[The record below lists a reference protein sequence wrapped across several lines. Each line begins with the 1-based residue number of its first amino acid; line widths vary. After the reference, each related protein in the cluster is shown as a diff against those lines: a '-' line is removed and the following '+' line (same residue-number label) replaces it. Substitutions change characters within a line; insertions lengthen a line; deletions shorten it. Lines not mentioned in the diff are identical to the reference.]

1 VAFFFEILLAAEL
14 VLPEASGGADVFFQ
28 GNSLGH
34 DLLFFRGLRCIV
46 FLPEAKSRTI
56 LADDFDLL
64 LLAELVLLLEHRQH
78 LLFGVLLLIILV
90 GLLKAEEVHLV
101 DGVLLFQF

>member
-1 VAFFFEILLAAEL
+1 MAFLFEVLLTAEL

-28 GNSLGH
+28 GDSLGH
-34 DLLFFRGLRCIV
+34 DLLFFGGLRRII
-46 FLPEAKSRTI
+46 FFPEAKSRTI

-64 LLAELVLLLEHRQH
+64 LLAELVFLLEHRQH
-78 LLFGVLLLIILV
+78 LLFGVLLLLILV
-90 GLLKAEEVHLV
+90 GLFEAEEVHLV